1 MKTWGIAA
9 ATWCALFAA
18 LHVYWALGGS
28 AGLAE
33 SAGAGLAAQRPAWF
47 VLGGLWGVAA
57 LLLVGAWFCLDL
69 TRRWRRLLTL
79 LGGAALL
86 LRGLAVEIAL
96 LTTDLPQ
103 QVGERQTRW
112 SLWLWNPWFVLGG
125 VLVLAAYWSTRSR
138 LNGTGGGSAS
148 VPVLND
154 SSR

>member
-1 MKTWGIAA
+1 MKTWGSAA
-9 ATWCALFAA
+9 AAWCALFAA

-33 SAGAGLAAQRPAWF
+33 SAGADLAAHRPAWF

-57 LLLVGAWFCLDL
+57 VLLVGAWICLDL
-69 TRRWRRLLTL
+69 TQRWRRLLAL
-79 LGGAALL
+79 LGGAVLL
-86 LRGLAVEIAL
+86 GRGLVVEIAL
-96 LTTDLPQ
+96 LTTDLPH

-125 VLVLAAYWSTRSR
+125 VLVLAAYLSTRSK
-138 LNGTGGGSAS
+138 LSGTGGGSAS
-148 VPVLND
+148 VPARNA